1 MFEMKG
7 TLRVEK
13 RFSEKSG
20 RNYKVLSFVPEG
32 SDEGFVVSF
41 SRDEIANF
49 IMQCVNDDTE
59 GGD

>member
-20 RNYKVLSFVPEG
+20 RNYKVLSFLPED
-32 SDEGFVVSF
+32 SDEDFVVSF

>member
-7 TLRVEK
+7 TLRVEN
-13 RFSEKSG
+13 RFSEKSN
-20 RNYKVLSFVPEG
+20 RYYKVLVFAPNG
-32 SDEGFVVSF
+32 GDNFVVSF

-49 IMQCVNDDTE
+49 IMQCVNDDSE

>member
-1 MFEMKG
+1 MFDMKG

-20 RNYKVLSFVPEG
+20 RNYQVLSFKPEG

-49 IMQCVNDDTE
+49 IMQCVNDDSE
-59 GGD
+59 GGE